1 METGHLQIPLS
12 QADYKY
18 SFFDFFGN
26 NSLFVSSLN
35 MRETTKKSLI
45 PSIWNCAKAF
55 ACICGIMAFM
65 TRVIGVE
72 AEALKW
78 HISTTEDWQ
87 AFIADTEGFT
97 ITENHAVA
105 EKPEVSFTSRKG
117 GFSCP

>member
-1 METGHLQIPLS
+1 
-12 QADYKY
+12 
-18 SFFDFFGN
+18 
-26 NSLFVSSLN
+26 

-45 PSIWNCAKAF
+45 PSIWYCAKAF

-87 AFIADTEGFT
+87 ALIADTEGVT
-97 ITENHAVA
+97 IAENHAVA
-105 EKPEVSFTSRKG
+105 EKPEVSFTSQLKTFYLKCRPKNNFCYRRSSPNQEG
-117 GFSCP
+117 YSRI